1 MRFMTTKGSA
11 KRGVLLVGILFCC
24 AVMLGWADN
33 WEDIQRKSSNIKSVS
48 AHFSQEKHMHILT
61 KALISKGHFY
71 FLAPD
76 SVRWEY
82 TSPVKSVLLM
92 RKGDIK
98 RYTLGRRGFVED
110 SGGSLESMQIV
121 LQEISKWSR
130 GQFTGNEHF
139 SATLKGG
146 QVPKIILT
154 PKEKGLSAM
163 ISRIVI
169 TLSPDRRGVISSVK
183 IIENKGNYTLFEF
196 TDVQI
201 NGKIS
206 ETMFREV
213 E

>member
-1 MRFMTTKGSA
+1 MRSMTTKGSA
-11 KRGVLLVGILFCC
+11 KRGVLLVGILFCS
-24 AVMLGWADN
+24 AVMLGWADH
-33 WEDIQRKSSNIKSVS
+33 WDDIQRESSNVRSVS

-71 FLAPD
+71 FRAPD

-110 SGGSLESMQIV
+110 TGGSLESMQIV

-146 QVPKIILT
+146 QVQKIILT
-154 PKEKGLSAM
+154 PREKGLSAM

-183 IIENKGNYTLFEF
+183 IIEDKGNYTLFEF

-206 ETMFREV
+206 ETIFKEV

>member
-1 MRFMTTKGSA
+1 MDFMTNKGSI
-11 KRGVLLVGILFCC
+11 KRGLLLIGILLSS
-24 AVMLGWADN
+24 AVMLGWADK
-33 WEDIQRKSSNIKSVS
+33 WEDIERESAKIQSVT
-48 AHFSQEKHMHILT
+48 AHFSQEKHMQILT
-61 KALISKGHFY
+61 KPLVSKGRFHFQ
-71 FLAPD
+71 APD

-98 RYTLGRRGFVED
+98 RYTMGSKGFVEE

-121 LQEISKWSR
+121 LQEISRWSR

-139 SATLKGG
+139 SATMKGG
-146 QVPKIILT
+146 KKPRITLT

-169 TLSPDRRGVISSVK
+169 NLSPDRPGVIKSVK
-183 IIENKGNYTLFEF
+183 IVEGEGNFTLFEF

-201 NGKIS
+201 NGKIPD
-206 ETMFREV
+206 TLFREV
-213 E
+213 G

>member
-1 MRFMTTKGSA
+1 M
-11 KRGVLLVGILFCC
+11 
-24 AVMLGWADN
+24 
-33 WEDIQRKSSNIKSVS
+33 
-48 AHFSQEKHMHILT
+48 
-61 KALISKGHFY
+61 
-71 FLAPD
+71 
-76 SVRWEY
+76 
-82 TSPVKSVLLM
+82 KSVLLM

-98 RYTLGRRGFVED
+98 RYTLGGRGLVED

-146 QVPKIILT
+146 QVRKIILT
-154 PKEKGLSAM
+154 PKEKGLSVM
-163 ISRIVI
+163 ISSIVI

-201 NGKIS
+201 NGEIS
-206 ETMFREV
+206 ETIFREV

>member
-11 KRGVLLVGILFCC
+11 RRGILLIGILFCS
-24 AVMLGWADN
+24 AALLGWANN
-33 WEDIQRKSSNIKSVS
+33 WEEIQRESSNIRSVS
-48 AHFSQEKHMHILT
+48 AQFSQEKHMHILT
-61 KALISKGHFY
+61 KAFISKGHF
-71 FLAPD
+71 FFRAPD

-98 RYTLGRRGFVED
+98 KYTLGRRGFVED
-110 SGGSLESMQIV
+110 SGDSLESMQIV

-130 GQFTGNEHF
+130 GQFTENEHF

-146 QVPKIILT
+146 KVPKIILT

-163 ISRIVI
+163 ISRIVL

-183 IIENKGNYTLFEF
+183 IIEDKGNYTLFEF
-196 TDVQI
+196 TDVQVNVEI
-201 NGKIS
+201 P
-206 ETMFREV
+206 ETIFREV